1 MAEKTLS
8 GRLARDILGKIQGG
22 EFLPGDKLNAQDLA
36 SGLRVSRTPV
46 LKALKILADSGIA
59 EHRPNRGYAV
69 ADTPP
74 PAKIKNLKE
83 PSSASDFYFR
93 LADDWVAGRISQDV
107 TEQFLLQNYGV
118 KRSEITSTL
127 FRATNEGWAE
137 RKPGY
142 GWTLLPVVNTPE
154 AFEQVYRF
162 RAAIEPAALLE
173 PTFELDFKVL
183 DELQRIQERYL
194 DGLVETE
201 TADRLVL
208 VGLHFHEAI
217 IKLSGNIFFHQALV
231 RVNRLRRLLEI
242 RSSVDRKRVYDQF
255 SGHLELIGLLRRGD
269 PVAAAYYMRQH
280 LAEAAARKSSLQRA
294 HDRDYQVDI

>member
-1 MAEKTLS
+1 
-8 GRLARDILGKIQGG
+8 
-22 EFLPGDKLNAQDLA
+22 
-36 SGLRVSRTPV
+36 
-46 LKALKILADSGIA
+46 
-59 EHRPNRGYAV
+59 
-69 ADTPP
+69 
-74 PAKIKNLKE
+74 
-83 PSSASDFYFR
+83 
-93 LADDWVAGRISQDV
+93 V
-107 TEQFLLQNYGV
+107 TEQFLLQHYDV

-255 SGHLELIGLLRRGD
+255 SGHLELIGLLRQGD
-269 PVAAAYYMRQH
+269 PVAASYYMRQH
-280 LAEAAARKSSLQRA
+280 LTEAAARKGSLQRT
-294 HDRDYQVDI
+294 YGGT